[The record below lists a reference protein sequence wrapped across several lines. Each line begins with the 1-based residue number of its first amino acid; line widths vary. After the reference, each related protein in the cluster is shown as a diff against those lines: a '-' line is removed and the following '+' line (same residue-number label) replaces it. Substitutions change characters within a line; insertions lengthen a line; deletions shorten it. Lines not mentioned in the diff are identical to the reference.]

1 MATREQIYRQQLKAL
16 GFYDPAFE
24 PLITDLAQMDRRW
37 TRAKKEWAATAPPGG
52 KPSFLDPTYTALTQI
67 ERDRRAL
74 REDLGLTPKALRK
87 LRGAAEA
94 PVPEDLIATRL
105 QAIADRVGAYTVPKI
120 QEAGDE

>member
-37 TRAKKEWAATAPPGG
+37 TRAKKDWAATAPPGG

-87 LRGAAEA
+87 LRGAPDA
-94 PVPEDLIATRL
+94 PVQQDLIATRL
-105 QAIADRVGAYTVPKI
+105 QAIADRVGAYTVPEI
-120 QEAGDE
+120 PEACDE

>member
-16 GFYDPAFE
+16 GIYDPAFE

-52 KPSFLDPTYTALTQI
+52 KPSFLDPTYIALTQI

-120 QEAGDE
+120 PEAGDE